1 MDVQIEFS
9 FRRGHYWLYSSRFPQ
24 TRNHKIFLFV
34 WLCTLGFFGIGWIID
49 AFRILN
55 WIGNYTV
62 TVHGE
67 QPRNTWQVDVRD
79 GKIAHKIRDALY
91 LAMAPT
97 RQLDHDTKNLTVS
110 RLSQRSNEHCRLA
123 MHEGKGITGT
133 GYMVVTHDQVLLNRC
148 YGGGLPCGGGI
159 KNEWVSVFLKDIE
172 GIEITKPAQWTTVSF
187 CLLNFSILC

>member
-1 MDVQIEFS
+1 VDVQIEFS

-110 RLSQRSNEHCRLA
+110 RLSCKDQMSTAAPGNA
-123 MHEGKGITGT
+123 AKGKGITGAGT
-133 GYMVVTHDQVLLNRC
+133 NHMVVTHDRVLLNRF

-172 GIEITKPAQWTTVSF
+172 GIEIT
-187 CLLNFSILC
+187 